1 MVDYTMPSVALTDP
15 LQQEHFGVESHA
27 QAMPYSE
34 TRSPTLNVSEC
45 SSSSTQGGLLAQ
57 EKYNDD
63 TLAHPYTTISPGQKI
78 FIVIV
83 VSLSG
88 ALAPFASNIFLPA
101 LTDIAVD
108 LSSTVEEINVAVSV
122 FMIGLAVA
130 PVLWGPM
137 ADQFGR
143 RYVYAL
149 STLICMAASIGC
161 ALATSAPMLLGMR
174 FGQAFGG
181 SCTMVIGAGTISDI
195 YEPFQRGTAMGVYFG
210 GSMFGPVLGTIIGG
224 YLAEALGWQWTF
236 WLTAILGGVFFVLL
250 TFAVP
255 ETHRGIL
262 ARKYQIPL
270 KGLPADIH
278 LQHTPQ
284 FSWRAMNVFS
294 ILPCLQFS
302 YVIIPVV
309 ATAVVYSSYYAMTTA
324 YSMLLRQEYH
334 FTTGKIGLCYLAIG
348 AGNILG
354 CMVCG
359 PVVDYTFNRRSQQLE
374 QAEGDQVDTGS
385 TVGSVS
391 LMDQPFEYRLPWV
404 IVLAGLVPFGL
415 AAFGWTMQHHTS
427 VVFPLI
433 SGFVVG
439 FGMNVVVS
447 GGSTYLIDVF
457 TAKGASV
464 VSVMTLIR
472 SLYCA
477 LWTGVIEL
485 VMKSWGVGW
494 AFTFLG
500 LTCLAVTG
508 ALAVLFVYGQHWRMA
523 HPPTHFLLSD

>member
-1 MVDYTMPSVALTDP
+1 MSDHTESPATMKGP
-15 LQQEHFGVESHA
+15 LQQLNFETGLHA
-27 QAMPYSE
+27 QQMPGSE
-34 TRSPTLNVSEC
+34 TRSPTLNVSDC
-45 SSSSTQGGLLAQ
+45 SSTSTQGGLYAH
-57 EKYNDD
+57 EKFSDD
-63 TLAHPYTTISPGQKI
+63 NLAHPYTTISPGHKV

-88 ALAPFASNIFLPA
+88 ALAPFASNIFLPS
-101 LTDIAVD
+101 LTDIAAD
-108 LSSTVEEINVAVSV
+108 LVSTVEEINVAVSV
-122 FMIGLAVA
+122 FMLGLAVA

-149 STLICMAASIGC
+149 STLVCMAASIGC

-174 FGQAFGG
+174 FWQAFGG

-224 YLAEALGWQWTF
+224 YLAEALGWRWTF
-236 WLTAILGGVFFVLL
+236 WLTAILSGVFFALL
-250 TFAVP
+250 TFAIP

-262 ARKYQIPL
+262 ARKCQILL

-278 LQHTPQ
+278 LQPAPQ

-302 YVIIPVV
+302 YVLIPVV

-334 FTTGKIGLCYLAIG
+334 FATGTIGLCYLAIG
-348 AGNILG
+348 AGNIVG
-354 CMVCG
+354 CVVCG
-359 PVVDYTFNRRSQQLE
+359 PAVDYTFNRRCHQLE
-374 QAEGDQVDTGS
+374 RAESDQVETGS
-385 TVGSVS
+385 TVGSMSPV
-391 LMDQPFEYRLPWV
+391 DQPYEYRLPSV
-404 IVLAGLVPFGL
+404 VVLTGLVPLGL
-415 AAFGWTMQHHTS
+415 AAFGWTMQFQTA

-433 SGFVVG
+433 SGFFVG
-439 FGMNVVVS
+439 FGMNVLVS
-447 GGSTYLIDVF
+447 GASTYLIDVF

-500 LTCLAVTG
+500 LTCLVVTG
-508 ALAVLFVYGQHWRMA
+508 ALALLFVCGQRWRTA
-523 HPPTHFLLSD
+523 RPPTQFLLSD